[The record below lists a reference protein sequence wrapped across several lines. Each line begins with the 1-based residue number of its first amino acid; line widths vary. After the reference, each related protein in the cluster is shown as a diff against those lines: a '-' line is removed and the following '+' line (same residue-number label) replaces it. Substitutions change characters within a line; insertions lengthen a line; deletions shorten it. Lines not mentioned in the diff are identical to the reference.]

1 MASMGEDGR
10 GAWSRGQA
18 AARVH
23 RRGRAKQG
31 GLTSAESRRTAREA
45 QSQPGVGENRPP
57 ERPSVVGSQ
66 TQESKPG
73 WNGKRPPERP
83 RAVVGQPQE
92 LPESR
97 GQSAP
102 ERSRVKAGRSPR
114 GPLVERAGLSPVR
127 RGRGQARRPGPPS
140 PRSAPTSRVGKSQN
154 EWMNDHERKRE
165 RRRRKKKKIS

>member
-31 GLTSAESRRTAREA
+31 GLASAESRRTAREA

-83 RAVVGQPQE
+83 GAVVGQPQE

-102 ERSRVKAGRSPR
+102 ERSRVKAGRSP
-114 GPLVERAGLSPVR
+114 
-127 RGRGQARRPGPPS
+127 PGPPG
-140 PRSAPTSRVGKSQN
+140 GKSRPQPRPS
-154 EWMNDHERKRE
+154 WERSGQAAWPTVAAFGAHLPGGKKSKRMDE
-165 RRRRKKKKIS
+165 